1 MSESNLYVSFH
12 GGTGA
17 GMWNNI
23 HAYDVGGAKIGKAL
37 DKSSLSKHVD
47 LRELRG
53 FEVGPDGDLYV
64 VNAFEEYSQVL
75 RFSGTRSDDG
85 RHEFIEVFA
94 ELDTDGNPGLIHPFD
109 IAFSP
114 SGDLYVSSQDT
125 NLVLRYWGP
134 NAKDGT
140 PGKPMPLPGRLA
152 ASSGASDLAPGS
164 FVVSARLAGK
174 HNLPVGLQTVRDV
187 LFDLSERLL
196 VVDEGTGGNGRV
208 LRMDQEGNLLEH
220 AGCLPS
226 PTHLIAVPP
235 NGAFYL
241 SCKDDNAVWRSTGG
255 SLDFRQWLQDDHLDA
270 PSGMALDAQGSLFV
284 ASRRGNAVYRYR
296 ADEVPIFEEVV
307 LEHLKDHPEFLKLVP
322 A

>member
-1 MSESNLYVSFH
+1 
-12 GGTGA
+12 
-17 GMWNNI
+17 
-23 HAYDVGGAKIGKAL
+23 
-37 DKSSLSKHVD
+37 
-47 LRELRG
+47 
-53 FEVGPDGDLYV
+53 
-64 VNAFEEYSQVL
+64 
-75 RFSGTRSDDG
+75 
-85 RHEFIEVFA
+85 
-94 ELDTDGNPGLIHPFD
+94 
-109 IAFSP
+109 
-114 SGDLYVSSQDT
+114 
-125 NLVLRYWGP
+125 
-134 NAKDGT
+134 
-140 PGKPMPLPGRLA
+140 LA

-187 LFDLSERLL
+187 QFDLSGRLL

-208 LRMDQEGNLLEH
+208 LRMDEEGNLLEH

-235 NGAFYL
+235 DGTFYL

-270 PSGMALDAQGSLFV
+270 QSSLFV

-296 ADEVPIFEEVV
+296 ADEVPSFEGVV
-307 LEHLKDHPEFLKLVP
+307 VEHLKDHPEFLKLVP